1 MSITSFHKI
10 MRKLAATLAVAGAV
24 TLIPLA
30 VHAAA
35 AVATMTNHGSAISWH
50 PSGTYKSASLT
61 VSGPDGSVTQQDF
74 SRQEQISISAPGA
87 DGLYTY
93 ELVLTPKIPPGL
105 RAKMNDHR
113 ANHPGK
119 KFMGGLKGGTQSG
132 TFRVSGGSVLN
143 SAQAE

>member
-1 MSITSFHKI
+1 
-10 MRKLAATLAVAGAV
+10 MRTTLLQQVTRMLAVACAI
-24 TLIPLA
+24 TFIPLA
-30 VHAAA
+30 AHAAA
-35 AVATMTNHGSAISWH
+35 TVATMTNHGSAISWH

-61 VSGPDGSVTQQDF
+61 ISAPDGSVTQQNF
-74 SRQEQISISAPGA
+74 SRQEQISISAPAA

-113 ANHPGK
+113 ANHPGE

-132 TFRVSGGSVLN
+132 AFRVSGGSVLN
-143 SAQAE
+143 DAQAE

>member
-1 MSITSFHKI
+1 MIITSCHKI

-24 TLIPLA
+24 AFIPLA
-30 VHAAA
+30 AHAAA

-61 VSGPDGSVTQQDF
+61 ISAPDGSVTQQDF
-74 SRQEQISISAPGA
+74 SRQQQISISTPSA

-113 ANHPGK
+113 ANHPGV

-132 TFRVSGGSVLN
+132 AFRVSGGSVL
-143 SAQAE
+143 SDAQAE

>member
-1 MSITSFHKI
+1 MSITPFHKI
-10 MRKLAATLAVAGAV
+10 MRILAVAGAV

-30 VHAAA
+30 SHAAA
-35 AVATMTNHGSAISWH
+35 AVATMTNHGSALSWH
-50 PSGTYKSASLT
+50 PSGTYASASLT

-74 SRQEQISISAPGA
+74 SRQQQISITAPGA

-93 ELVLTPKIPPGL
+93 ELVLAPKIPPGL

-113 ANHPGK
+113 ANHPGE

-132 TFRVSGGSVLN
+132 AFRVSGGSVLN